1 MMDVDLPEVISI
13 FIVQERPRRRPH
25 SINVTYSPHVSTP
38 LQTVARY
45 PKLGMP
51 SEDFTTESV
60 HMICAVVSLA
70 NLWLRCR
77 GRDTISPGFKQ
88 RTSSP

>member
-38 LQTVARY
+38 LQTVAR
-45 PKLGMP
+45 
-51 SEDFTTESV
+51 
-60 HMICAVVSLA
+60 
-70 NLWLRCR
+70 
-77 GRDTISPGFKQ
+77 
-88 RTSSP
+88 